1 MIHKYW
7 NVRLHNPE
15 QSDPSAGDRPE
26 SLDNAPDDVRIAVRA
41 EEERVENKVM
51 WIWRSLSTFEERAA
65 TCISDMLLH
74 VSNGAYYEGIM
85 AARKFIIHIELFFEC
100 TDDLDRMLTTET
112 TKGKT
117 HETCSIASNIPRLVV
132 LP

>member
-7 NVRLHNPE
+7 NVRLHNPDAPE
-15 QSDPSAGDRPE
+15 SAVTERPE
-26 SLDNAPDDVRIAVRA
+26 SEDNASTETRIVVRQ
-41 EEERVENKVM
+41 EEERIEAKVL

-74 VSNGAYYEGIM
+74 VSNGAYFEGIM

-100 TDDLDRMLTTET
+100 ADELDQKLIIDSQ
-112 TKGKT
+112 KGKLFD
-117 HETCSIASNIPRLVV
+117 SVP
-132 LP
+132 

>member
-7 NVRLHNPE
+7 NVRLHNPDAPDSTANE
-15 QSDPSAGDRPE
+15 RPE
-26 SLDNAPDDVRIAVRA
+26 SEENASPETRKTVRL
-41 EEERVENKVM
+41 EEERIEAKVL

-74 VSNGAYYEGIM
+74 VSNGAYFEGIM

-100 TDDLDRMLTTET
+100 ADELDQRLSVEIP
-112 TKGKT
+112 KG
-117 HETCSIASNIPRLVV
+117 
-132 LP
+132 

>member
-7 NVRLHNPE
+7 NVRLHNP
-15 QSDPSAGDRPE
+15 DRAESIPIEKQE
-26 SLDNAPDDVRIAVRA
+26 SLENAPDNVRKAVRG
-41 EEERVENKVM
+41 EEERVEEKVH

-100 TDDLDRMLTTET
+100 TDELDRRLAAET
-112 TKGKT
+112 SKGKIGFLLAST
-117 HETCSIASNIPRLVV
+117 SIINL
-132 LP
+132 LH

>member
-1 MIHKYW
+1 
-7 NVRLHNPE
+7 LE
-15 QSDPSAGDRPE
+15 
-26 SLDNAPDDVRIAVRA
+26 NAPDEIRRTVRS
-41 EEERVENKVM
+41 EEERVEEKVL

-100 TDDLDRMLTTET
+100 ADDLDRRLSLESGKGET
-112 TKGKT
+112 PHYRRKFPANY
-117 HETCSIASNIPRLVV
+117 IY
-132 LP
+132 